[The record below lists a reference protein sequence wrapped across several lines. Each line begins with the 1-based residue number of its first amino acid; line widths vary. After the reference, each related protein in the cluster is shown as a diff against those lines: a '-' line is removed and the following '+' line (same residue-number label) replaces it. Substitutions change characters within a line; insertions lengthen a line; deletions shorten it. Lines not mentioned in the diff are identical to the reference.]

1 MSNVRHLMKHTSP
14 KTSVERVSG
23 SLATESA
30 LTLIA
35 AIAGG
40 PLAPLLPVLA
50 KSLAAGRQQRRVEA
64 TLIAIQQTLTEHSEA
79 LSRISDEQYKLINE
93 VVLAVL
99 QTTQQEKLD
108 YLRNAIRHS
117 LSVTNF
123 SAHEAVAVSR
133 IIRDISAEEAA
144 LLIRLFA
151 YEGIQLVDEK
161 ADKDALSTIF
171 RLSPSSP
178 DATQVTGLLS
188 LGLLLPPQ
196 ASWDGVGVQR
206 FTKLAAKAIA
216 LLRAPDA

>member
-1 MSNVRHLMKHTSP
+1 MRHTNS
-14 KTSVERVSG
+14 KTLVERISG

-30 LTLIA
+30 LTMIA

-50 KSLAAGRQQRRVEA
+50 KSLAAGRQQQRVEA
-64 TLIAIQQTLTEHSEA
+64 TLVAIQQTLTEHSEA
-79 LSRISDEQYKLINE
+79 LSHISDEQYKLINE
-93 VVLAVL
+93 AVLAVL

-108 YLRNAIRHS
+108 YLRNAIRNS
-117 LSVTNF
+117 LSVTSF
-123 SAHEAVAVSR
+123 SAHEAVALSR
-133 IIRDISAEEAA
+133 IIRDISAEEAT

-151 YEGIQLVDEK
+151 FEGIQLVDEK
-161 ADKDALSTIF
+161 VDKEPMLTIF

-178 DATQVTGLLS
+178 DASQVTGLLS

-196 ASWDGVGVQR
+196 SSWDGIGVQR
-206 FTKLAAKAIA
+206 FTKLAAKAVA

>member
-1 MSNVRHLMKHTSP
+1 MKHTSP

-23 SLATESA
+23 SLATEST

-64 TLIAIQQTLTEHSEA
+64 TLIAIQQTLTEQSEA
-79 LSRISDEQYKLINE
+79 LFRISDEQYKLINE
-93 VVLAVL
+93 AVLAVL

-108 YLRNAIRHS
+108 YLRNAIRNS

-161 ADKDALSTIF
+161 ADKDPMSTIF
-171 RLSPSSP
+171 RLSPNSP

-196 ASWDGVGVQR
+196 SSWDGIGVQR

>member
-1 MSNVRHLMKHTSP
+1 MTGVQTC
-14 KTSVERVSG
+14 
-23 SLATESA
+23 A
-30 LTLIA
+30 LPI
-35 AIAGG
+35 
-40 PLAPLLPVLA
+40 
-50 KSLAAGRQQRRVEA
+50 SLAAGRQQQRVEA
-64 TLIAIQQTLTEHSEA
+64 TLIAIQKTLTEHSEA
-79 LSRISDEQYKLINE
+79 LFRISDEQYKLINE

-108 YLRNAIRHS
+108 YLRNAIRNS
-117 LSVTNF
+117 LSVPNF
-123 SAHEAVAVSR
+123 SAHEAVALSR

-151 YEGIQLVDEK
+151 FEGIQLVDEK
-161 ADKDALSTIF
+161 ADKDPMSTIF

-196 ASWDGVGVQR
+196 SSWGGIGVQR

>member
-1 MSNVRHLMKHTSP
+1 MKQPTP
-14 KTSVERVSG
+14 KTALDRISG

-30 LTLIA
+30 LTVVA

-50 KSLAAGRQQRRVEA
+50 KSLAAGRQQLRVEA
-64 TLIAIQQTLTEHSEA
+64 TLIAIQETLAENSAA

-93 VVLAVL
+93 AVLAVL
-99 QTTQQEKLD
+99 QTTQQEKLN
-108 YLRNAIRHS
+108 YLRNAIQNS

-123 SAHEAVAVSR
+123 SAHDAVALSR

-151 YEGIQLVDEK
+151 FEGIQLVDER
-161 ADKDALSTIF
+161 ADKEPASSIF

-178 DATQVTGLLS
+178 DAMQVTGLLS
-188 LGLLLPPQ
+188 LGLLFPPQ
-196 ASWDGVGVQR
+196 SSWDGIGVQR

-216 LLRAPDA
+216 LLRAPSA

>member
-1 MSNVRHLMKHTSP
+1 MKHANP
-14 KTSVERVSG
+14 KTPVERILG

-30 LTLIA
+30 LTMIA

-40 PLAPLLPVLA
+40 PLAPLLPILA
-50 KSLAAGRQQRRVEA
+50 KSLAAGRQQRRVET
-64 TLIAIQQTLTEHSEA
+64 TLVAIRQTLSAHSEA
-79 LSRISDEQYKLINE
+79 LSTISDEQYKLINE
-93 VVLAVL
+93 AVLAVL

-108 YLRNAIRHS
+108 YLRHAIRNS

-123 SAHEAVAVSR
+123 SAHEAVALSR

-151 YEGIQLVDEK
+151 FEGIQIVAEK
-161 ADKDALSTIF
+161 ADTEPLSTIF

-196 ASWDGVGVQR
+196 SSWDGIGVQR